1 MSNNISDTL
10 WEEVIDTYIETGL
23 ILDTAAICEIS
34 TVKVR
39 KILITEGLW
48 SSRTSEQIGE
58 LLDIGFTTAQIA
70 EKLCMSIKNVQ
81 AYMPYERGTYGS
93 DKSVDAIRADRYRN
107 RMKVAANM
115 QHVTNTSE
123 RMEDMGKINIET
135 TQNDIDVML
144 LHLEL
149 DYDWFTDE
157 DRKILRKYGDM
168 DKAFSR
174 DILVPSDITLHALN
188 YAILRAFGWQNGH
201 LHHFAVPDYIFDE
214 LTDNRFIDWLRLAG
228 VYFRFPTDDLEDI
241 YWDDNYREGES
252 FRSWLRRKY
261 TGPYKYKGLS
271 EHYIYAQR
279 EVLDMLDRISEVTV
293 HEYMPGIDIQKAP
306 YKVRIEDA
314 SVKQIEHSFVDFFC
328 HELIERLLL
337 AQVLTVG
344 GKKADIGSVRNGVL
358 SRLEEIDVEHAIT
371 EYGHRKFS
379 DKARRE
385 FLDGFDIPVMP
396 IAGELSYRYDYGD
409 GWEVKITC
417 DALYSK
423 GTDGKWHDDLG
434 VEPHVYP
441 EELEEVVA
449 KHKPICVAKDGIE
462 LVDDVGGPSGFCEM
476 LKAIYEY
483 DPDDEEECIEAANMM
498 DWADMMGWT
507 GRRIGVKQTL

>member
-1 MSNNISDTL
+1 MASNISDTL
-10 WEEVIDTYIETGL
+10 WEEVIDTYMKTGSILET
-23 ILDTAAICEIS
+23 ASICKIS

-39 KILITEGLW
+39 KILITEELW
-48 SSRTSEQIGE
+48 NSRTSEQVGE
-58 LLDIGFTTAQIA
+58 LLDTGLASAQIA

-115 QHVTNTSE
+115 QHVSNSSE
-123 RMEDMGKINIET
+123 RMEDIGKMIIET
-135 TQNDIDVML
+135 TKNNLDVML

-149 DYDWFTDE
+149 DYDWFTEE
-157 DRKILRKYGDM
+157 DKEILRKHGDM

-201 LHHFAVPDYIFDE
+201 LHHFAIPEEVFDE
-214 LTDNRFIDWLRLAG
+214 LTDDRFAEWLKLAG

-252 FRSWLRRKY
+252 IRSWMRRKY
-261 TGPYKYKGLS
+261 TGPYRYKGLS
-271 EHYIYAQR
+271 EHYIHAQR
-279 EVLDMLDRISEVTV
+279 DVLDMIDRIKEVTV
-293 HEYMPGIDIQKAP
+293 HEYVPGIDIQKAP
-306 YKVRIEDA
+306 YKVRIEEA
-314 SVKQIEHSFVDFFC
+314 SVNQIEQAFVEFFC
-328 HELIERLLL
+328 HELIERLSL
-337 AQVLTVG
+337 AEVLTVG
-344 GKKADIGSVRNGVL
+344 GKKADIGKVRDEVFG
-358 SRLEEIDVEHAIT
+358 RLEEIDVDRAIA
-371 EYGHRKFS
+371 EYEYEKFS
-379 DKARRE
+379 DRARRE
-385 FLDGFDIPVMP
+385 YLDGFDIPVVP

-423 GTDGKWHDDLG
+423 NADGKWSDDLG

-441 EELEEVVA
+441 EELEEVVT
-449 KHKPICVAKDGIE
+449 KHKPICIAKDGIE

-476 LKAIYEY
+476 LKTIYEY
-483 DPDDEEECIEAANMM
+483 DHDDDEARIDA
-498 DWADMMGWT
+498 ADMRGWVDMLGWT
-507 GRRIGVKQTL
+507 GRKIGVKQTL